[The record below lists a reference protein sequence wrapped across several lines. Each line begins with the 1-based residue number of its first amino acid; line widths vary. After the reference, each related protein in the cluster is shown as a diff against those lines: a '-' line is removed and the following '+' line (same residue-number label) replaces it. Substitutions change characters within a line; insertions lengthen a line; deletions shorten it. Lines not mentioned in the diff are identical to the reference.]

1 MNTDFLPASGD
12 LKNYF
17 FITLLLQRLFI
28 QIYSRLLKLE
38 PYWSYD
44 RLTKWRMLYGNINS
58 LRLLKLFFL
67 SLVCPSY
74 SLGQI
79 AIRQRNITKRSSKTK
94 IIATYFIYTFL
105 FYMWVFLL
113 LLRVKYEYVNN
124 IGWALFIGF
133 VVLAGRLRMDMRR
146 NYKINGNVFEDV
158 ALMVFYPLTVVQ
170 MIEQVSDR
178 FNL

>member
-1 MNTDFLPASGD
+1 
-12 LKNYF
+12 
-17 FITLLLQRLFI
+17 
-28 QIYSRLLKLE
+28 
-38 PYWSYD
+38 
-44 RLTKWRMLYGNINS
+44 
-58 LRLLKLFFL
+58 
-67 SLVCPSY
+67 
-74 SLGQI
+74 
-79 AIRQRNITKRSSKTK
+79 
-94 IIATYFIYTFL
+94 
-105 FYMWVFLL
+105 MWVFLL

-178 FNL
+178 LNL

>member
-1 MNTDFLPASGD
+1 MN
-12 LKNYF
+12 LKFSIYF
-17 FITLLLQRLFI
+17 
-28 QIYSRLLKLE
+28 RLLKLE

-44 RLTKWRMLYGNINS
+44 RLKKWRMLYGNINS

-67 SLVCPSY
+67 SLICPSY

-79 AIRQRNITKRSSKTK
+79 AIRQRNITKISSKTK

-113 LLRVKYEYVNN
+113 LLRFKYEYVNN

-133 VVLAGRLRMDMRR
+133 VVLAGRLRMNVRR
-146 NYKINGNVFEDV
+146 CYDINGNAFEDV

-170 MIEQVSDR
+170 MIEQVRLIDWNYNFFTICSFWTMYR
-178 FNL
+178 GELRTVFF